1 MDTVSSSCYCG
12 NPMGY
17 AACCAKAHQDLQTVT
32 TAEALM
38 RSRYSAFVRAD
49 GDYLMQ
55 SHHPSTRPVKEKKS
69 IVRWAKS
76 VQWIRLEVMQTS
88 KGQLNDME
96 GFVEFKAYFFEEG
109 QVQVIHEH
117 SRFLKENGVW
127 LYVDAK

>member
-1 MDTVSSSCYCG
+1 MNSTPSSCYCG
-12 NPMGY
+12 NPLGY
-17 AACCAKAHQDLQTVT
+17 AVCCEKAHLDLQSVT

-49 GDYLMQ
+49 GDYLML

-76 VQWIRLEVMQTS
+76 VQWIRLEVLQATQG
-88 KGQLNDME
+88 KVTDTE
-96 GFVEFKAYFFEEG
+96 GFVEFKAYFFEDG
-109 QVQVIHEH
+109 HVQVIHEH
-117 SRFLKENGVW
+117 SRFLKEHGVW